1 MCDIVWIVNILADF
15 ITIRHS
21 IVWDDALDIVFDY
34 LKTEFLIELIATL
47 PTMISDHSNKLM
59 FLRLLHII
67 NIRKANLLLKTVLEI
82 CFPFKR
88 TVRL

>member
-21 IVWDDALDIVFDY
+21 IVWDDALDIVFDF